1 MLRWT
6 VNQTDDK
13 VVTVAV
19 KGSLDR
25 YSTPPLARLLNHEL
39 PRVPPS
45 TEEVVLDLSHVDAF
59 DSQALNLMLHVQ
71 RTVRFGG
78 RKLSLITGTRR
89 VQRLLQDTG
98 LIAEC
103 TVDCPT
109 FPASRFQD
117 VTPCSTHSG

>member
-6 VNQTDDK
+6 VDQTSDK

-39 PRVPPS
+39 PRVPPG
-45 TEEVVLDLSHVDAF
+45 TEEVVLDLSHVDDF
-59 DSQALNLMLHVQ
+59 DSQALNLVLHLQ
-71 RTVRFGG
+71 RTVRFDG

-89 VQRLLQDTG
+89 LQQLLQETG
-98 LIAEC
+98 LAAQF
-103 TVDCPT
+103 TVDRPA
-109 FPASRFQD
+109 FPAPRPQS
-117 VTPCSTHSG
+117 VAT

>member
-1 MLRWT
+1 MLRWK
-6 VNQTDDK
+6 VDQTSDK

-59 DSQALNLMLHVQ
+59 DSQALNLVLHVQ
-71 RTVRFGG
+71 RAVRFEG
-78 RKLSLITGTRR
+78 RKLSLITATDRVRQLLQETGLAAHFT
-89 VQRLLQDTG
+89 VQRQNY
-98 LIAEC
+98 
-103 TVDCPT
+103 
-109 FPASRFQD
+109 PASRIL
-117 VTPCSTHSG
+117 T